1 MRFLFIGLA
10 ILILVALLVGRIIT
24 PKHTPFRRV
33 FARGMYISIIGLIV
47 IGGIGALGTYIYKAV
62 NAGGDETD
70 FRHMSQAQREVYRDS
85 VRQILP
91 SPNLEELKSDF
102 VEFDFEA
109 VLIPCYENIHKLK
122 VGSPKEII
130 ELEVIGKQQT
140 DEFYEILTRGELK
153 VNRPVPNFHIQGT
166 FNVQY
171 KFIQG
176 DADHDPGWQFH
187 KILIDECTVLSA
199 IDRDIKPGP
208 ETLYPD
214 LKRNRENKEGTSEN

>member
-24 PKHTPFRRV
+24 PKHTPFRKV

-47 IGGIGALGTYIYKAV
+47 IGGIGALGTYIYQAF

-70 FRHMSQAQREVYRDS
+70 FRHMSREQQEVYRDS

-91 SPNLEELKSDF
+91 DPNIEELKTVF
-102 VEFDFEA
+102 VDFDFEA
-109 VLIPCYENIHKLK
+109 VLIPCYQTIHKLK
-122 VGSPKEII
+122 VGSPKEITI
-130 ELEVIGKQQT
+130 LEVVDKQRT

-153 VNRPVPNFHIQGT
+153 VNRPVPNFHLRGT

-171 KFIQG
+171 EFING
-176 DADHDPGWQFH
+176 DADYDPGWQFH
-187 KILIDECTVLSA
+187 KILIEDCTVLSA
-199 IDRDIKPGP
+199 DEPDQKPSP
-208 ETLYPD
+208 ESLYPD
-214 LKRNRENKEGTSEN
+214 LKRNREKAGSAD